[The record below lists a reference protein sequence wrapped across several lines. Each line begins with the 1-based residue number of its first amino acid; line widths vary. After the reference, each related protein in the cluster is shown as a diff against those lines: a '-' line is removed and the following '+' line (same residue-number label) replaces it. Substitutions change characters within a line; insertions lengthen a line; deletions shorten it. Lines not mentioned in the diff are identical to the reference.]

1 MYILYDT
8 ETTGF
13 PSTHL
18 SPKDKK
24 QARIIQLACLLV
36 DDSGKELESFCSYVK
51 PDGWTINPGA
61 QAAHGI
67 SLEKCEELGVPID
80 ETLAGFFKLA
90 LQCKYSVCHNIR
102 FDETMLAIEFDNVF
116 NPVMPPKE
124 VLEWMDNKS
133 RAICTMQLCTD
144 ICKLPFKGG
153 TKSMNKAR
161 FGQKYKW
168 PTLQEAHKILLGSEF
183 EDAHDALNDVRAT
196 LHIFNYLKKEGFIK

>member
-18 SPKDKK
+18 SHKDKK

-36 DDSGKELESFCSYVK
+36 DDEGKELESFSSYVK
-51 PDGWTINPGA
+51 PDGWTIQPGA

-67 SLEKCEELGVPID
+67 SIETCNEKGIPID

-90 LQCKYSVCHNIR
+90 LQCKHSVCHNIR
-102 FDETMLAIEFDNVF
+102 FDETMLAIEFANVF
-116 NPVMPPKE
+116 DVVAPPKE
-124 VLEWMDNKS
+124 VLDWMDNEA
-133 RAICTMQLCTD
+133 RPICTMEACTD
-144 ICKLPFKGG
+144 ICKLPFANITPAMRRGK
-153 TKSMNKAR
+153 

-168 PTLQEAHKILLGSEF
+168 PKLQEAYKHFFGEEF

-196 LHIFNYLKKEGFIK
+196 LRIFNYLKKEGFIK